1 MKISCGAMHPEYAKP
16 CTLIPH
22 AKGPHQA
29 YVGGV
34 GLVAWG
40 GAPAKA
46 KMPDSEVAALTAA
59 LIGAEWIEEG
69 THYVLT
75 VRHGGT
81 RMRLVEVRTGAPLA
95 EFRKALNDA
104 LPAMKA
110 IYAERSSS
118 AP

>member
-1 MKISCGAMHPEYAKP
+1 MKISCNAMHPEYAKP

-22 AKGPHQA
+22 AEGLHQA

-34 GLVAWG
+34 GLVSWD
-40 GAPAKA
+40 APAKTRT
-46 KMPDSEVAALTAA
+46 PEFEVAAFTAA
-59 LIGAEWIEEG
+59 LIGAEWIDEG
-69 THYVLT
+69 LCYVLT
-75 VRHGGT
+75 VHHGGT
-81 RMRLVEVRTGAPLA
+81 RMRLVEVCTGAPLA

-104 LPAMKA
+104 LPAMNA